1 MTPEEIYQIWAPADS
16 VWSPWAIPVPFA
28 QIVSLGPDAKSA
40 REESEAWGVNLAE
53 AGDLAIVVDL
63 PGGDAIR
70 LGLAL
75 AFRGFR
81 PVPVIDGSPG
91 PFPIVASYP
100 DTADTVPQNRLHTIA
115 VDMRELLRG
124 LCSGAVLLKELTIPA
139 DARPVFLL
147 DAARM
152 AEGREIGPEMFDNR
166 WKTLPQDFPSG
177 RMLLETGIRRVLLV
191 QQVIGQPKEDLA
203 HVLLRW
209 QEAGISIYCAT
220 RADQVAMEPLQVSKP
235 RNFRSLWY
243 RALALLGL
251 RRGAGGGFGAW
262 PPESKSG

>member
-53 AGDLAIVVDL
+53 AGGLAIVVDL

-81 PVPVIDGSPG
+81 PVPVINGSPG

-100 DTADTVPQNRLHTIA
+100 DTADTMPQNRLHTIA

-124 LCSGAVLLKELTIPA
+124 LCSGAVLLKGLTIPG

-220 RADQVAMEPLQVSKP
+220 RA
-235 RNFRSLWY
+235 
-243 RALALLGL
+243 
-251 RRGAGGGFGAW
+251 
-262 PPESKSG
+262 